1 MSKKTIEPTKIIK
14 KPRLRCPDPS
24 VVIINSSTPYF
35 DPSEFSTPQ
44 KLNAIDTFN
53 STATNKKFLHT
64 IRWEPKRRCCQV
76 LKARIIV
83 KMRSNSIGRSITSSD
98 AGNDNIALVK
108 NGGTSIVSERI
119 YSGHTFSFPVGT
131 NATKKFTLTGS
142 QLDWLNAAHKL
153 SIYIQDDTAVK
164 SIKVKLW
171 VCCLDEI
178 KRGDTDSE
186 ETGNDEM

>member
-1 MSKKTIEPTKIIK
+1 MSKKTIIPTEPIK

-35 DPSEFSTPQ
+35 DPSEFSNAQ
-44 KLNAIDTFN
+44 KLNAIDAFN
-53 STATNKKFLHT
+53 STNINKKFLHT
-64 IRWEPKRRCCQV
+64 IRWEPKRKCCQV

-83 KMRSNSIGRSITSSD
+83 KMRANSNGYSINSSD

-119 YSGHTFSFPVGT
+119 YSGHTFSFPKGT

-142 QLDWLNAAHKL
+142 QLDWLNIAHKL

-178 KRGDTDSE
+178 KRSDIPKE
-186 ETGNDEM
+186 DEM